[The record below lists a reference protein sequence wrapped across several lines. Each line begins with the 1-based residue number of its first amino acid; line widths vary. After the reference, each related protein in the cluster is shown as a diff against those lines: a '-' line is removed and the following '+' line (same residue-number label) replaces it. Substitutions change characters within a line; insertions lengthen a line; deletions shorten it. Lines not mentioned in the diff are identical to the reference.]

1 MPGGAGPGTALQGKV
16 IAAGEEKG
24 VSFCQAS
31 QRRQGAVMT
40 FKLVEEETRARIK
53 VIGVGGGGGNAV
65 NTMVES
71 GLAGVEFI
79 AANTDMQALSVSRAD
94 IRLQLGPETTKGLGA
109 GANPEKGREA
119 AEESSAEIRAA
130 LEGADM
136 VFITAGLGGG
146 TGTGGAPVVARISR
160 ELGALTVAVVTRPFS
175 FEGRVRGRNAQR
187 GWEALREQVDT
198 IITIPNDRLIP
209 LAQKNTP
216 FVDMLMAADSVLV
229 QAVKGITDLIN
240 LPGYINPDFAD
251 LRAVMNETGPALMGS
266 GRGVGDNRA
275 VEAVNAAINSPFLQD
290 ISIEGARGVLIN
302 ISSRQDALGMG
313 EVTEISSRIE
323 AEVHDDANIILGV
336 IFDESLGDAIQVTV
350 IATGIRGEGDVA
362 EDLDM
367 LRPRGGK
374 ADQPLPFDD
383 PLPAAPDTPAS
394 GVGPEAGS
402 GAGPEAEPLVKA
414 KSSARSVK
422 LHGRR
427 PLDED
432 FLDIPTFMRRN
443 EN

>member
-1 MPGGAGPGTALQGKV
+1 
-16 IAAGEEKG
+16 
-24 VSFCQAS
+24 
-31 QRRQGAVMT
+31 MT
-40 FKLVEEETRARIK
+40 FRLVEDETRARIK
-53 VIGVGGGGGNAV
+53 VIGIGGGGGNAV
-65 NTMVES
+65 NTMVEN

-79 AANTDMQALSVSRAD
+79 AANTDMQALSVSKAD
-94 IRLQLGPETTKGLGA
+94 IRLQLGPETTRGLGA

-146 TGTGGAPVVARISR
+146 TGTGGAPVVARISK
-160 ELGALTVAVVTRPFS
+160 ELGALTVAVVTKPFS
-175 FEGRVRGRNAQR
+175 FEGRARGRNAQR

-216 FVDMLMAADSVLV
+216 FLEMMMAADSVLV

-275 VEAVNAAINSPFLQD
+275 IEAVNAAINSPFLQD
-290 ISIEGARGVLIN
+290 ISIEGARGVLLN
-302 ISSRQDALGMG
+302 ISARRDTLGMG
-313 EVTEISSRIE
+313 EVADISAQIE
-323 AEVHDDANIILGV
+323 AEAHDDANIILGV

-350 IATGIRGEGDVA
+350 IATGIRGEEEMPGNIEV
-362 EDLDM
+362 
-367 LRPRGGK
+367 LRPRTGK
-374 ADQPLPFDD
+374 ANQPLPFDD
-383 PLPAAPDTPAS
+383 PQPAAPAALA
-394 GVGPEAGS
+394 PE
-402 GAGPEAEPLVKA
+402 PEPEPEPLVKA
-414 KSSARSVK
+414 KSTARTVK
-422 LHGRR
+422 LNGRR